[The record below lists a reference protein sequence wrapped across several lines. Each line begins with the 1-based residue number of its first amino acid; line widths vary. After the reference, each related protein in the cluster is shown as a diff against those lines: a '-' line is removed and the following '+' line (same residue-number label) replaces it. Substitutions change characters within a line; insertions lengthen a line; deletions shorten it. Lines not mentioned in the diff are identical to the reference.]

1 MISDAMELIRGAL
14 QRYILEVE
22 TSLGSTDVVILE
34 NIAMAEEL
42 GGRNIQ
48 LKGHIVMS
56 LVNLQEETTLKNT
69 SNYRLE
75 NGRAIYQNPPVHLNL
90 FILFS
95 ALYDDYET
103 ALKILSRVVE
113 FLQWNKE
120 FSVAVTPGRSSIS
133 QDVRVLLDLY
143 SLTFEQL
150 NHLWGA
156 LGGKQVPFLLY
167 RARLVALE
175 AQKRQAE
182 GELIT
187 EIYINEN
194 QGGPN

>member
-22 TSLGSTDVVILE
+22 TSLDSADVVILE
-34 NIAMAEEL
+34 NIAMADEL
-42 GGRNIQ
+42 GGTNIQ
-48 LKGHIVMS
+48 LKGHLVMS
-56 LVNLQEETTLKNT
+56 LVNLQEEATLRNT
-69 SNYRLE
+69 PNYRLD
-75 NGRAIYQNPPVHLNL
+75 NSRVVYQNPPVNLNL

-95 ALYDDYET
+95 ALYNDYET
-103 ALKILSRVVE
+103 ALKLLSRVVE
-113 FLQWNKE
+113 FLQWKKE
-120 FSVAVTPGRSSIS
+120 FSVTTTPSKGNIS

-182 GELIT
+182 GEVIS
-187 EIYINEN
+187 EIN
-194 QGGPN
+194 QN

>member
-22 TSLGSTDVVILE
+22 TSLDSADVVILE
-34 NIAMAEEL
+34 NIAMADEL
-42 GGRNIQ
+42 GGTNIQ
-48 LKGHIVMS
+48 LKGHLVMS
-56 LVNLQEETTLKNT
+56 LVNLQEEATLRNT
-69 SNYRLE
+69 PNYRLE
-75 NGRAIYQNPPVHLNL
+75 NGRAIYQNPAVNLNL

-103 ALKILSRVVE
+103 ALKRLSRVVE
-113 FLQWNKE
+113 FLQWKKE
-120 FSVAVTPGRSSIS
+120 FSVTTTPGKGSIS

-167 RARLVALE
+167 RARVVSLE

-182 GELIT
+182 GEVIT
-187 EIYINEN
+187 EIN
-194 QGGPN
+194 QN